1 MAPQIMTN
9 SINCQAIHLLRT
21 TEKMA
26 LVVEVG
32 IFLKNGLNYKLRD
45 DPQNSHIESIWLEI
59 FVFKTKSIL
68 LGCYYRPPESSR
80 YFSNDLDQL
89 LLEQPETVN
98 RLNKEVIIMGDFN
111 INYLSNATNR
121 NLKRAFNNLGLTQL
135 SRLQQE

>member
-59 FVFKTKSIL
+59 FVFKTKSL
-68 LGCYYRPPESSR
+68 LFGCYYRPSESSR

-111 INYLSNATNR
+111 INYLSNATNP